1 HVQAYFDRILS
12 QSFRGYRSLAQSS
25 HKPPR
30 ELCNEL
36 PELTH
41 HSLVD
46 PSEQMMR
53 SLFEGYRPTF
63 KPHSLGYEAES
74 LLLLTPSQQM
84 CYYDGKL
91 FGG

>member
-1 HVQAYFDRILS
+1 MYKLTLTAF
-12 QSFRGYRSLAQSS
+12 SLNPFADIDLWRN
-25 HKPPR
+25 H
-30 ELCNEL
+30 LINL
-36 PELTH
+36 P